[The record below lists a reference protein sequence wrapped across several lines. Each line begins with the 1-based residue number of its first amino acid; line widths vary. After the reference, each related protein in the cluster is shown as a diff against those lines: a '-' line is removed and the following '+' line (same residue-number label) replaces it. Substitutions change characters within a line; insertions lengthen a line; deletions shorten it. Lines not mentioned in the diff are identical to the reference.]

1 MVMNSY
7 RSLCFIALVLG
18 WLCSTRQAHLSA
30 QSLDKFV
37 LMSKREHTTLYF
49 VKPKYQY
56 EMEGKARKLSYDFT
70 YLDNADSVALLISVY
85 SPQALEGK
93 SLSIKQ
99 PGKADLSLNVEYI
112 ARTPQSQR
120 WHNRMRVW
128 LSYKEWEG
136 LYSEREPYR
145 IVVAQ
150 PNGSNLSFATKAKQW
165 ETLCKQYQS
174 LFTYIRL
181 NRPVGRV
188 D

>member
-1 MVMNSY
+1 MMNSY
-7 RSLCFIALVLG
+7 RSLCFIALVLAV
-18 WLCSTRQAHLSA
+18 LCFSKQAHLSA
-30 QSLDKFV
+30 QNLDKFV

-56 EMEGKARKLSYDFT
+56 ETEGKVRKLSYDFT

-85 SPQALEGK
+85 SPHALEDK
-93 SLSIKQ
+93 CLSIRQ
-99 PGKADLSLNVEYI
+99 QGKVDLSLNVEYI
-112 ARTPQSQR
+112 ARTPQSKG

-136 LYSEREPYR
+136 LYSERDPYR

-150 PNGSNLSFATKAKQW
+150 PDGSSLSFATKAKQW
-165 ETLCKQYQS
+165 EALCKQYQS

-181 NRPVGRV
+181 NRPVGRA